1 VSCQAKSTPHATGTR
16 AGVRFACWHAPI
28 EALQSGTI
36 VANPRHRR
44 GAAVASS
51 HCVSWRS
58 SSPSP
63 CWVRRDTAERRPRI
77 RSCGQRSRTFRR
89 GSVAARERS
98 GNSECHGLL
107 GARTSASGYSFG
119 SSPSRCRPSEA
130 IAFPK
135 VSAAHRSDSGPR
147 SLAKRGWLFSPD
159 SLPANF
165 SHKII
170 RP

>member
-1 VSCQAKSTPHATGTR
+1 M
-16 AGVRFACWHAPI
+16 
-28 EALQSGTI
+28 
-36 VANPRHRR
+36 ANPRRRR
-44 GAAVASS
+44 GEGVASS
-51 HCVSWRS
+51 RCVGWRS
-58 SSPSP
+58 SSPSL
-63 CWVRRDTAERRPRI
+63 CWLRRGTEVRRLHI
-77 RSCGQRSRTFRR
+77 RSCHRRSRRLHQE
-89 GSVAARERS
+89 SVAALERL
-98 GNSECHGLL
+98 GNCESHDLR
-107 GARTSASGYSFG
+107 GARPWALGYSFG
-119 SSPSRCRPSEA
+119 SSPSRCHPSEA